1 MVYINIARKS
11 EVSML
16 VFNINRIM
24 ALRGIH
30 QRYGFLVKKGF
41 HRTVAANLANN
52 RAANIK
58 LAHLEK
64 LCRLLNCTPNE
75 LFEFKSDANEMF
87 PENHALNKLKR
98 EVNVPTVTQIMKEIP
113 VEKLRR
119 VEELLLRMKDEE

>member
-1 MVYINIARKS
+1 
-11 EVSML
+11 
-16 VFNINRIM
+16 M

-30 QRYGFLVKKGF
+30 QRYGFLTKKGF

-58 LAHLEK
+58 LSHLEK

-75 LFEFKSDANEMF
+75 LFEFKPDANEMF

-98 EVNVPTVTQIMKEIP
+98 EANIPTVAQVMKDLP
-113 VEKLRR
+113 VDKLRE
-119 VEELLLRMKDEE
+119 VEELLLKMKDEQQ